1 MLSNLSVI
9 EGIFE
14 TKFQGRFFFV
24 LKIFFRNFF
33 FKIEGEFNF
42 GENGE
47 KPTEME
53 FPLKGAFYPRASLAR
68 AAFKRDFLD
77 NHGGRRSIAG
87 IKESFKGNA
96 ARARLAR
103 GF

>member
-1 MLSNLSVI
+1 MEEI
-9 EGIFE
+9 FKGIS
-14 TKFQGRFFFV
+14 
-24 LKIFFRNFF
+24 L
-33 FKIEGEFNF
+33 
-42 GENGE
+42 ENRSIN
-47 KPTEME
+47 
-53 FPLKGAFYPRASLAR
+53 PRASLAR
-68 AAFKRDFLD
+68 AAFKRYFFD